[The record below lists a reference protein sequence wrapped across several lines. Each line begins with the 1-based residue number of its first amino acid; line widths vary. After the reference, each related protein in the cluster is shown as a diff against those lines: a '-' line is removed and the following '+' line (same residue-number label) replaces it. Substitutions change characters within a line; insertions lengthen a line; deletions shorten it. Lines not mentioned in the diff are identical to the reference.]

1 MCHLYYYSLDRSA
14 NEKDHMA
21 AFFAKFVNVEKKSQ
35 IFPFLYKIQ
44 NENVPASYGK
54 ERFVFIYFNN
64 AHAQLN
70 SI

>member
-1 MCHLYYYSLDRSA
+1 ML
-14 NEKDHMA
+14 K
-21 AFFAKFVNVEKKSQ
+21 KKSQ